1 MKKFLHI
8 IFLLLTI
15 EISLAQHITPKQ
27 SILAAKNFIAQ
38 QTDFKGYKPAG
49 QPITIQNAQN
59 QDIAY
64 VVKLS
69 PAGFIIFSTDQRV
82 HPIKAFTN
90 EGFFDTS
97 SANPL
102 IGMLRAEMSCEL
114 NSVLNNKVT
123 QQQIEH
129 NKKLWQSLLTGQAS
143 KIFKTKVQYGPSVPS
158 IWGGVN
164 CYDDQGNIIYVGNYY
179 TPNHYSPGCV
189 ATSLSQ
195 ILHRYQWP
203 IHGIGSHTDNDNSGS
218 STGSYYANFERTF
231 YDWKNMLN
239 EYYHK
244 PSTDIQRR
252 ACGLLQ
258 YHCGISVDM
267 DYEYNGSTSNINRV
281 PSALSNYW
289 RYVGHYETTSWSQF
303 WPRMDQNMEDGIPV
317 QLAVKADNGAAHAI
331 VVDGYRQNN
340 GGDKYY
346 HLHMG
351 WWGDCDAWYRIALS
365 FNACGYTTVTAGVF
379 DIVPVP
385 ELRVAD
391 ITRTCDNYKVILSWL
406 VSKKIPY
413 NVFELQQSDDG
424 GNTWTTL
431 SNSITDTFYV
441 LNFPRT
447 DPIGKVYKYRV
458 RTNYAGHWYV
468 NSYSNTVSVAITDDL
483 TYLDFDGNDSYYVLD
498 NSSNDLDIS
507 DKWTIEAWINVDNYS
522 DNSWSVI
529 MDRRTVFSFYLIND
543 ADADYAIRFVARD
556 NSGNIIASV
565 RSDNSSVNMSL
576 HQWYHVAVSYD
587 GSTARLFING
597 KLVDSSTDPDFNLS
611 SSTYALNIGAR
622 FWGSYSRYFDGK
634 MDEIRISD
642 TPRYVTDFTPD
653 RYMRFQ
659 PDQHTRLLMHLDEG
673 AGYYVYDASDHFK
686 YIKLRPSPNS
696 PNWMYASYG
705 NRWTGNSSSDWYDA
719 SNWTGGVPDAQTL
732 VHISADAANFPV
744 ITANTTVKYLKIEDN
759 AKLTVAPGATLTVT
773 GEFCNNGTL
782 ILETPQDSTQSAA
795 LLDTSLISRNFGQCI
810 AKRFLPCCQYSY
822 ISSPVQSATA
832 AQFINIDGNFNPNFY
847 WYDETQ
853 AGDDWMN
860 GWTPAYN
867 DQQEPDTLV
876 PMRGYAFY
884 YPYDT
889 LIATFIGTFN
899 KGTYRITTTYTDGSE
914 TQVHKGWNL
923 VGNPYPSPIDWD
935 KEQGWVKNNI
945 DNAIYFWNGKNYSYY
960 VGSGGTD
967 NSEGLGINNASNI
980 IPPYTGF
987 MVKASANGYL
997 QVNDRARVSFNHD
1010 FYKKGENYLT
1020 LIILSLSKN
1029 KLTPDSWD
1037 ETAIRFLPQAT
1048 AGFDSKFDAYKLFSN
1063 QNIPQ
1068 IYSIDTDNIQLA
1080 INTLPA
1086 QNIQTQIKLGYRVN
1100 ETGTYKLQVR
1110 QFALPDSLR
1119 AILYDKQTQ
1128 TYMPLDTGTTY
1139 TFTSEQGQ
1147 FDDRFILKIEKP
1159 QKLIAQTP
1167 LIIYSANHTLYIKA
1181 KPSENA
1187 KIKIYDLSGKL
1198 VFQTKI
1204 TRYLTAVKLSYPGVY
1219 IVRFSNNLISQSKKI
1234 LIK

>member
-1 MKKFLHI
+1 MKKLLHI
-8 IFLLLTI
+8 IFILLTVQ
-15 EISLAQHITPKQ
+15 LAFSQHITPTQ
-27 SILAAKNFIAQ
+27 AFLATKNFIRQ
-38 QTDFKGYKPAG
+38 LPDFKQHKPVG
-49 QPITIQNAQN
+49 KPITIYNSQN
-59 QDIAY
+59 QLIAY

-69 PAGFIIFSTDQRV
+69 PAGFVVLSTDQRV
-82 HPIKAFTN
+82 HPIKAFSN

-102 IGMLRAEMSCEL
+102 IGMLRLEMSCEL
-114 NSVLNNKVT
+114 NSALNNKVT
-123 QQQIEH
+123 EKQI
-129 NKKLWQSLLTGQAS
+129 NYDKKLWQNLLNNKS
-143 KIFKTKVQYGPSVPS
+143 EPIFKTKVQYGPSVPS
-158 IWGGVN
+158 VWGGVN

-179 TPNHYSPGCV
+179 TPHHYSPGCV

-203 IHGIGSHTDNDNSGS
+203 IHGKRYHTDHDNSGN
-218 STGSYYANFERTF
+218 STGYYTANFERTF

-244 PSTDIQRR
+244 HSTDIQQR

-281 PSALSNYW
+281 PSALLNFW

-317 QLAVKADNGAAHAI
+317 QLAVKADNGAGHAI

-413 NVFELQQSDDG
+413 DAFELQQSDDG

-458 RTNYAGHWYV
+458 RTKYRGHWYV
-468 NSYSNTVSVAITDDL
+468 NSYSDTVSVAITDDL

-498 NSSNDLDIS
+498 NSNNDLDIS
-507 DKWTIEAWINVDNYS
+507 NKWTIEAWINVDNYT

-529 MDRRTVFSFYLIND
+529 MDRQTVFSFYLIND
-543 ADADYAIRFVARD
+543 ANADYAIRFVARD

-565 RSDNSSVNMSL
+565 RSDNSSVNMFL
-576 HQWYHVAVSYD
+576 HHWYHVAVSYD
-587 GSTARLFING
+587 GTTARLFING
-597 KLVDSSTDPDFNLS
+597 QLVNSSTDPDFNLS
-611 SSTYALNIGAR
+611 SSTHALNIGAR
-622 FWGSYSRYFDGK
+622 YWGSYSRYLDGK
-634 MDEIRISD
+634 IDEIRISD
-642 TPRYVTDFTPD
+642 TPRYVTNFTPD
-653 RYMRFQ
+653 RYFRFQ
-659 PDQHTRLLMHLDEG
+659 PDAHTRLLMHLDEG
-673 AGYYVYDASDHFK
+673 AGYYVYDASGHFK
-686 YIKLRPSPNS
+686 YIKLRSSPNS
-696 PNWMYASYG
+696 PNWMYESYG
-705 NRWTGNSSSDWYDA
+705 DKWTGNSSTDWNDPG
-719 SNWTGGVPDAQTL
+719 NWSAGVPDNKTL
-732 VHISADAANFPV
+732 VHISANATNFPV
-744 ITANTTVKYLKIEDN
+744 ITANTEIKYLKIEDN

-782 ILETPQDSTQSAA
+782 ILESPQDSTQSAGFI
-795 LLDTSLISRNFGQCI
+795 DTSLISRNFGQCI

-822 ISSPVQSATA
+822 ISSPVKNATA
-832 AQFINIDGNFNPNFY
+832 EQFIHINGHFNPNFY

-867 DQQEPDTLV
+867 AQQQPDTLV

-889 LIATFIGTFN
+889 LIATFIGDFN
-899 KGTYRITTTYTDGSE
+899 KGTYTITTTYTDGNE
-914 TQVHKGWNL
+914 TEVHKGWNL
-923 VGNPYPSPIDWD
+923 VGNPYPSAIDWD
-935 KEQGWVKNNI
+935 KAQGWVKNNI

-967 NSEGLGINNASNI
+967 NSEGLGINNATNI
-980 IPPYTGF
+980 IPPYIGF
-987 MVKASANGYL
+987 MVKATANGYL
-997 QVNDRARVSFNHD
+997 QVNDKARVSFNHD
-1010 FYKKGENYLT
+1010 FYKKTSNYFT
-1020 LIILSLSKN
+1020 LIILSLSKVKFDPN
-1029 KLTPDSWD
+1029 SSD
-1037 ETAIRFLPQAT
+1037 ETAIRFLPQASKH
-1048 AGFDSKFDAYKLFSN
+1048 FDSKFDAYKLFSN

-1068 IYSIDTDNIQLA
+1068 IYTIDTDNTALA

-1086 QNIQTQIKLGYRVN
+1086 NNIQTQIKLGYRVPEKGN
-1100 ETGTYKLQVR
+1100 YKLLVR
-1110 QFALPDSLR
+1110 QFKLPDSLK
-1119 AILYDKQTQ
+1119 AILFDQLTK
-1128 TYMPLDTGTTY
+1128 TYIPLDSNTTY
-1139 TFTSEQGQ
+1139 TFSSDQGQ
-1147 FDDRFILKIEKP
+1147 FDDRFILQIEKP
-1159 QKLIAQTP
+1159 KKIIAQNP
-1167 LIIYSANHTLYIKA
+1167 VVIYSANHTLYIKA
-1181 KPSENA
+1181 QPTDNT
-1187 KIKIYDLSGKL
+1187 KIEIFDLSGKL
-1198 VFQTKI
+1198 VYKAKI
-1204 TRYLTAVKLSYPGVY
+1204 THYLTAIKLNYPAVY
-1219 IVRFSNNLISQSKKI
+1219 IVKFTNETISNSKKI